1 MERPLKKIR
10 LTKLQRKMETNT
22 NLKKEEE
29 EGERRRRRKRRRK
42 EEENTS
48 RKRLI
53 ELRDDWKTSSRIGSS
68 SLVMVPERCK

>member
-1 MERPLKKIR
+1 
-10 LTKLQRKMETNT
+10 METNT

-29 EGERRRRRKRRRK
+29 EGERRRRRRRKRRRK